1 MPEAGDVAALRGDAE
16 VAVDLGA
23 VLDRHDEVK
32 PRFIGQRAIIATAAA
47 LEGDATVH
55 LKNEN
60 GIQRRTKWYVNL
72 AKQDPGKA
80 RQNS

>member
-1 MPEAGDVAALRGDAE
+1 MPEAGDVAALRGDAD

-23 VLDRHDEVK
+23 VLDRQDEVR
-32 PRFIGQRAIIATAAA
+32 PRFGERAIIATAAA

-60 GIQRRTKWYVNL
+60 GIQRGTKRYV
-72 AKQDPGKA
+72 K
-80 RQNS
+80 SC